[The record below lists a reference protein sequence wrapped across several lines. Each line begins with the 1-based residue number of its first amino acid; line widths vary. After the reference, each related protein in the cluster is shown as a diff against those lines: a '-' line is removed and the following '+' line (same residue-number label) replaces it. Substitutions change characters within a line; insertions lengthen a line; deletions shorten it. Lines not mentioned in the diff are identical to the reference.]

1 MAASKGEGAGFIAL
15 RTVFARVVRRAEV
28 NCGISRVSR
37 NGIQSLAIPS
47 NLSDPP
53 RPSCA
58 VVPRETL
65 LRHFRRAAFSTWA
78 RVDSSRSGIKTIAVE
93 TREDGEA
100 WRIRLIVRLLS
111 SSGFSWNDCD
121 AGYTFFHLPEQTT
134 ANEKNY
140 FRRIPLCKR
149 AITCFQ
155 YHFSSTLYE
164 FPSLIRLNFSTT
176 CFHFFFSLSKI
187 KYVLG
192 KIYLFQRALLER

>member
-1 MAASKGEGAGFIAL
+1 M
-15 RTVFARVVRRAEV
+15 
-28 NCGISRVSR
+28 
-37 NGIQSLAIPS
+37 PS
-47 NLSDPP
+47 FPAKL
-53 RPSCA
+53 SCA
-58 VVPRETL
+58 TFAEPP
-65 LRHFRRAAFSTWA
+65 FSTRA

-111 SSGFSWNDCD
+111 SSGFSWNDCG
-121 AGYTFFHLPEQTT
+121 AGYTSFHLPEQTT

-176 CFHFFFSLSKI
+176 CFHFFSLFLK
-187 KYVLG
+187 LRM
-192 KIYLFQRALLER
+192 YLEKSMLFNELHSNDKK

>member
-1 MAASKGEGAGFIAL
+1 M
-15 RTVFARVVRRAEV
+15 
-28 NCGISRVSR
+28 
-37 NGIQSLAIPS
+37 PS
-47 NLSDPP
+47 FPAK
-53 RPSCA
+53 PSCA
-58 VVPRETL
+58 TFAEPP
-65 LRHFRRAAFSTWA
+65 FSTRA

-111 SSGFSWNDCD
+111 SSGFSRNDCG
-121 AGYTFFHLPEQTT
+121 AGYTSFHLPEQTT

-149 AITCFQ
+149 TITCFQ
-155 YHFSSTLYE
+155 YHFSSSLYE

-176 CFHFFFSLSKI
+176 CFHFLFFLSKI

-192 KIYLFQRALLER
+192 KIYLFQRALLGR